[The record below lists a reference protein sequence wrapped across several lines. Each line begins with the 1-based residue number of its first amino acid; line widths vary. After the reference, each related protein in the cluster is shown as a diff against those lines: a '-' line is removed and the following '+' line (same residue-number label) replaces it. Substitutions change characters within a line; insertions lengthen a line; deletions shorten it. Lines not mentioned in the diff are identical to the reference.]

1 MWNIVA
7 VLLYC
12 VGFGLA
18 RIDLSKY
25 FDDSMTAQGGHL
37 TFILVQMCNP
47 KDQTEGLVNRSLPKF
62 GFL

>member
-25 FDDSMTAQGGHL
+25 FDDRMVDCCDIRYRHDRLS
-37 TFILVQMCNP
+37 
-47 KDQTEGLVNRSLPKF
+47 F
-62 GFL
+62 GI